1 MREEAVIERILQPNL
16 LTKETY
22 LSRPTNLLPLQDSFF
37 LDLTREVKML
47 SLGCELL
54 IAGFDEKARAHV
66 FSVMEPGRII
76 SHELEDFG
84 AIGIGAEEEDDL
96 DIALYQ
102 AFEAKA
108 YAEKIQGVGT
118 NTDAWIMLPDRSI
131 IPVSDRILFLLARI
145 FNSSS
150 QLPFRKRIGWSPA
163 LPPPRNWEAQ
173 LKRYINLETEI
184 ALHSD

>member
-84 AIGIGAEEEDDL
+84 AIGIAAETARGRMLWNEAEEEDDL

-108 YAEKIQGVGT
+108 YAE
-118 NTDAWIMLPDRSI
+118 
-131 IPVSDRILFLLARI
+131 
-145 FNSSS
+145 
-150 QLPFRKRIGWSPA
+150 
-163 LPPPRNWEAQ
+163 
-173 LKRYINLETEI
+173 
-184 ALHSD
+184 